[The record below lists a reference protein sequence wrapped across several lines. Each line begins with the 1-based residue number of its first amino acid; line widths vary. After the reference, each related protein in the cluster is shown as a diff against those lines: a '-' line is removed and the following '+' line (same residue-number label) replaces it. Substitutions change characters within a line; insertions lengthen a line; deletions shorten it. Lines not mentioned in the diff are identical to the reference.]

1 MGMPIELTGSAGLA
15 VLALPLLVMALIIV
29 LVQRRRPSGESAGR
43 PSTPAAPRPQQAA
56 GGAAAKT
63 TAVVRPSRLADEI
76 ARAEATGDEAALA
89 RLYLSLARE
98 RTVVG
103 EIAVAAD
110 LLRRSVR
117 CASAQKIHKTHAQGR
132 LELGDL
138 ERMSGDL
145 TSACEHWQIARKV
158 ASDLGDAAL
167 VQAAEERMQRHGC
180 PTDWVLNEF

>member
-1 MGMPIELTGSAGLA
+1 MGMPIELTGNAGLA
-15 VLALPLLVMALIIV
+15 VLALPLLVMMLIIL
-29 LVQRRRPSGESAGR
+29 LVQRARPSGESAGR
-43 PSTPAAPRPQQAA
+43 PSTATPRPQQ
-56 GGAAAKT
+56 GAKGATAKT
-63 TAVVRPSRLADEI
+63 TTVARPSRLADEI
-76 ARAEATGDEAALA
+76 ARAEAAGDEAALA

-98 RTVVG
+98 RMVVG

-158 ASDLGDAAL
+158 ASDLGDVAL

>member
-1 MGMPIELTGSAGLA
+1 MGTQITLTGTVGLV
-15 VLALPLLVMALIIV
+15 VLARPLLIMALTIV
-29 LVQRRRPSGESAGR
+29 FLQRRRPSGESAGR
-43 PSTPAAPRPQQAA
+43 SPAAAA
-56 GGAAAKT
+56 PAPDRVAGRGSAAPT
-63 TAVVRPSRLADEI
+63 VQRPSRLGDEI
-76 ARAEATGDEAALA
+76 ARAEAAGDEAALA
-89 RLYLSLARE
+89 RLYLALARE

-103 EIAVAAD
+103 ELAAAAE

-138 ERMSGDL
+138 ERMSADL
-145 TSACEHWQIARKV
+145 TSACEHWQIARKL
-158 ASDLGDAAL
+158 AADLGDTAL